1 MSTAAPDPEV
11 DVTSEKPSLT
21 KMKTI
26 LAQIYLMSALEELTD
41 LRKTLRL
48 QGRALDELR
57 QKPSL
62 PSDVVTELL
71 ATVQRRDH
79 KFASRLAALR
89 TSVRKANN
97 LLLQTDENLEMSK
110 LPCPSHP

>member
-1 MSTAAPDPEV
+1 MRVRIETTSPEPSAANAGE
-11 DVTSEKPSLT
+11 TPSMG
-21 KMKTI
+21 KMKTL

-57 QKPSL
+57 QKPNL
-62 PSDVVTELL
+62 PSDVVNELL

-79 KFASRLAALR
+79 KFASRLATLR
-89 TSVRKANN
+89 TDVRKANN
-97 LLLQTDENLEMSK
+97 LLISEGAEPAS
-110 LPCPSHP
+110 

>member
-1 MSTAAPDPEV
+1 MG
-11 DVTSEKPSLT
+11 KMRSL
-21 KMKTI
+21 

-57 QKPSL
+57 QKSCL
-62 PSDVVTELL
+62 PPDVVTELL

-79 KFASRLAALR
+79 KFASRLATLR
-89 TSVRKANN
+89 TNVRKASN
-97 LLLQTDENLEMSK
+97 LLTPDDEEPELSK